1 MDIVDTFNH
10 LIPTEHL
17 DDALFLESN
26 LENEVCEDFSTSQNV
41 LEDSLKNMLSDKD
54 PMLGSASAQ
63 FCLPVLDSNDPNFQ
77 MPCSTVI
84 GLDDTMDEEG
94 VKESGND
101 TIDDDELALPNRN
114 LRSRAEEASSVT
126 SPRKSPRLMAQ
137 EPVRSLRQSTL
148 AKRSNV
154 APPLNTKKSSVKSVS
169 APKNGQKQERSPA
182 KETDV
187 AARVKTEQPKEV
199 RRSTRRSGQVE
210 GTAAAVTA
218 SQSNTKCL
226 PGPED
231 VKEIKSESSEQAK
244 VEETSQELSRSNLTE
259 PCSPSPGETKEVV
272 EVPMKTDSGSAES
285 VCSVSADTEMIPVKN
300 ETSDVIDSMDLENS
314 SEEKTD
320 IKAEESNKA
329 EESEKKAEEHNQMEV
344 TGKDNDLS
352 SVCMNTDDI
361 CETFSNLS
369 SSVKEGVDCSSGSH
383 SEEVIDEN
391 TSSVKECVTEAEGDD
406 KEMGKIEAPSEK
418 LLDSTDCDNK
428 DLKSKEF
435 TSADPGNSI
444 LESTI
449 VDQSSQDVQQQ
460 ISSTK
465 VEGSEASKFQEDEK
479 QIGISTKC
487 EKNIRPRHSK
497 SVVQNK
503 QNLTAGTRQ
512 KSGTVQQEMTQS
524 RTRAG
529 VAGSGLRSPSSAS
542 LKRNADEQESHQHP
556 NNPVKIRKKQSDLG
570 LKAKSSVSGVTVKKQ
585 TNTKLK
591 KIPRVQA
598 SGQAQKSSVQK
609 ASEKSPTHQ
618 SCSKDT
624 HHSVH
629 SLSGHVSHPGQKQAS
644 KHQLTTGLKANSSTK
659 EEAES
664 KDSSVVEHL
673 KEDDKEKKSKRNDKN
688 LQPRQR
694 RSSKSLSLDEP
705 PLFIPDNISTVKR
718 EGLEHTSAS
727 ESKHIW
733 VPSKQCG
740 FCKKPHGNRF
750 MVGCGRCDD
759 WFHGD
764 CVGLSLSQA
773 QQMGEEDKEYVCVKC
788 CAEEDKKMESSDQN
802 VPDTQV
808 KLEHKEEK
816 AVECEKLGVSKQ
828 TPTCN
833 LNTTTEK
840 TKMEE
845 TGKHKVKIFR
855 RESGDGKN
863 LPESRDS
870 DTKKG
875 QHVPARKGSQTAAMP
890 RRSPEDKNEKISKES
905 SSTVERSTKSGTHEK
920 QEIKKKKNEK
930 GSISATHLPAVPA
943 SKPSADQIR
952 QSVKQSLKEIL
963 MKRLTDSSL
972 KIPEE
977 RAAKVATRIE
987 RELFSFFRD
996 TDAKYKNKYRS
1007 LMFNLK
1013 DPKNNILFK
1022 KVLKGEVT
1030 PDHLIKMSPEE
1041 LASKELAAWR
1051 QRENRH
1057 TIEMIEKEQREVE
1070 RRPITKITHKGEI
1083 EIESETPMKEQEEVM
1098 EIQEPNTKLFEKS
1111 EEAEK
1116 DKEINESAS
1125 PDTTSQ
1131 HKNHLFDLNCKIC
1144 IGRMA
1149 PPTDDLSGKKVKVSV
1164 GVARKQSDNEAE
1176 SIADALS
1183 STSSILASELLE
1195 DDKQD
1200 SSKSFTPLPKS
1211 ETPGTV
1217 ECESLFLARLNFIW
1231 KGFINMPSVAK
1242 FVIKAYPVS
1251 GSFEYL
1257 TEDLPDSIQVGGRI
1271 SPHTVW
1277 DYVEKI
1283 KASGTKEICVVRFT
1297 PVTEE
1302 DQISYALLFAYFSS
1316 RKRYGVAANNMKQVK
1331 DLYLIPL
1338 GSSDKVPHHLVPF
1351 DGPGIEI
1358 HRPNLLLG
1366 LIIRQKMKRQI
1377 TAVSSVTSSFADE
1390 AAESTLSS
1398 LPPEKKSKPSKPEVS
1413 HHDLALEE
1421 EEENNFFNSF
1431 TTVLHKQRNKPQPSN
1446 TDDAPAA
1453 IEPLVE
1459 STKHE
1464 PPKPLRFL
1472 PGVLVGWE
1480 NQSSTLELANKPL
1493 PVDDILQSLLGT
1505 TGQVFEHS
1513 KSEAGPSEDI
1523 PLLNEQAN
1531 LKEETMD
1538 VADVTAEVSEAK
1550 TSDDPQEST
1559 NAAVTVDAAA
1569 VGTSS
1574 SARSAG
1580 SLIGL
1585 SLKGKP
1591 PDVST
1596 EAFLANLSAQS
1607 QNKET
1612 EESKENDPK
1621 RQLLDKDSVAQE
1633 VRRSTNSSFSS
1644 SSNSGKK
1651 PNENNVSVG
1660 SAEGTT
1666 ANASKSPP
1674 FINLKRDPRQAA
1686 GRSQQTNTPENKDGD
1701 VSRNEDRQ
1709 SASGNDQGEPE
1720 NKQHS
1725 GEGGLNLYQSEAQTN
1740 ETQFSSAAAKA
1751 DNTVA
1756 SHAED
1761 TKHSQEDALMQ
1772 NIETVNSFRRGPAAT
1787 SSHFETENSSR
1798 SEFISKVPNPIASG
1812 SFSSVGSPQQNFQ
1825 HSKSNPP
1832 GFQFQAPAP
1841 HNFPPQNNPVFGFPP
1856 HLPPPLLPPPG
1867 FGYPQN
1873 PMMPWPPVAHLSG
1886 QPPQYAGPIAQGLPV
1901 AHKQSRFLG
1910 PENFFQSKDGR
1921 RPERHHSDPWG
1932 REEQHM
1938 DRGFSRGKND
1948 RQRLYSETHH
1958 QKKDRHEKE
1967 WSNEKYWEQDS
1978 ERNRRRDRNQEKE
1991 RERKSRE
1998 EGQRDKERGRS
2009 PHSDRAA
2016 DGKSPRETRN
2026 PEKKTEKPKSD
2037 EQAHEK
2043 DKEREKSKDKHRE
2056 RESEKNRERHRDH
2069 SDRTKSKR

>member
-1 MDIVDTFNH
+1 
-10 LIPTEHL
+10 
-17 DDALFLESN
+17 
-26 LENEVCEDFSTSQNV
+26 
-41 LEDSLKNMLSDKD
+41 
-54 PMLGSASAQ
+54 
-63 FCLPVLDSNDPNFQ
+63 
-77 MPCSTVI
+77 
-84 GLDDTMDEEG
+84 MDEEG

-101 TIDDDELALPNRN
+101 AVDEDELTIPNRN
-114 LRSRAEEASSVT
+114 LRSRLEETSVA

-148 AKRSNV
+148 AKRSNI
-154 APPLNTKKSSVKSVS
+154 APVVSTKKSSVKSGS
-169 APKNGQKQERSPA
+169 APKTGQKQQEKSLA
-182 KETDV
+182 KEADV
-187 AARVKTEQPKEV
+187 ATPLKIEQPKEV
-199 RRSTRRSGQVE
+199 RRSTRRSGQTE
-210 GTAAAVTA
+210 GTVAA
-218 SQSNTKCL
+218 SQSNTKCI
-226 PGPED
+226 PGPEE
-231 VKEIKSESSEQAK
+231 VNETKSEPLEEAK
-244 VEETSQELSRSNLTE
+244 VEETSEELSSNSAGACTL
-259 PCSPSPGETKEVV
+259 PKETKEIS
-272 EVPMKTDSGSAES
+272 EIATKTESGNVDS
-285 VCSVSADTEMIPVKN
+285 VCSASADTEITAVN
-300 ETSDVIDSMDLENS
+300 DEANDVNDSMGSEAS
-314 SEEKTD
+314 SEEKSESKTD
-320 IKAEESNKA
+320 KLETITEEQSGI
-329 EESEKKAEEHNQMEV
+329 
-344 TGKDNDLS
+344 TGKTNDLS
-352 SVCMNTDDI
+352 SVCVNQSEI
-361 CETFSNLS
+361 SETFSNLS
-369 SSVKEGVDCSSGSH
+369 GSVEDGVECRLASCVV
-383 SEEVIDEN
+383 EIPYEN
-391 TSSVKECVTEAEGDD
+391 TLSVKECITEPVDDGKGLEKTVTS
-406 KEMGKIEAPSEK
+406 SEK
-418 LLDSTDCDNK
+418 LLDSTEFDNK
-428 DLKSKEF
+428 DLKSEEF
-435 TSADPGNSI
+435 TSVDQGNSI
-444 LESTI
+444 SESAVLDHT
-449 VDQSSQDVQQQ
+449 SQNVQQQ
-460 ISSTK
+460 INSTTG
-465 VEGSEASKFQEDEK
+465 EDSDTLKFQVDDK
-479 QIGISTKC
+479 QINIPSKC
-487 EKNIRPRHSK
+487 EKNAKPRHSK
-497 SVVQNK
+497 SVVENSQNM
-503 QNLTAGTRQ
+503 TVGTEQ
-512 KSGTVQQEMTQS
+512 KSGTTQQDVRHS
-524 RTRAG
+524 RTRADFT
-529 VAGSGLRSPSSAS
+529 VSSLHSSSSAS

-556 NNPVKIRKKQSDLG
+556 NNPVKIRKKQTDLS
-570 LKAKSSVSGVTVKKQ
+570 LKTKGRLTAATVKKQ
-585 TNTKLK
+585 ANTMLK
-591 KIPRVQA
+591 KIPRVQT
-598 SGQAQKSSVQK
+598 SGLVHKSSIQR
-609 ASEKSPTHQ
+609 ATEKSTQ
-618 SCSKDT
+618 SGFKDI
-624 HHSVH
+624 HHS
-629 SLSGHVSHPGQKQAS
+629 GHPVPGHISNLGQKQAQ
-644 KHQLTTGLKANSSTK
+644 KYQLASVLKTNSSTK
-659 EEAES
+659 EEVEA
-664 KDSSVVEHL
+664 KDAPMAEHL
-673 KEDDKEKKSKRNDKN
+673 KEDDKEKNKSKRVDKN

-718 EGLEHTSAS
+718 EGLEHTPAS
-727 ESKHIW
+727 ESKHVW
-733 VPSKQCG
+733 VPNKQCG

-788 CAEEDKKMESSDQN
+788 CAEEDKKAECLDQS
-802 VPDTQV
+802 VLDAQV
-808 KLEHKEEK
+808 KIESHKEEK
-816 AVECEKLGVSKQ
+816 TIEYEKPGMSKQ
-828 TPTCN
+828 GPTCHLN
-833 LNTTTEK
+833 LTAEKGKQTED
-840 TKMEE
+840 
-845 TGKHKVKIFR
+845 TGKHKVKIFK

-863 LPESRDS
+863 LSESRDS

-875 QHVPARKGSQTAAMP
+875 QHVPARKASQTAVIP
-890 RRSPEDKNEKISKES
+890 RRSSEEKSEKNSKES
-905 SSTVERSTKSGTHEK
+905 LSVVEKSTKSGAHEK

-930 GSISATHLPAVPA
+930 GPISATHLPAVPA

-952 QSVKQSLKEIL
+952 HSVKQSLKEIL

-996 TDAKYKNKYRS
+996 TDSKYKNKYRS

-1083 EIESETPMKEQEEVM
+1083 EIESETPMKEQEVM
-1098 EIQEPNTKLFEKS
+1098 EIQEPNMMKLHEKS

-1116 DKEINESAS
+1116 DKEGNESAS

-1149 PPTDDLSGKKVKVSV
+1149 PPTDDDLSSKKVKVSV

-1183 STSSILASELLE
+1183 STSCILASELLE

-1200 SSKSFTPLPKS
+1200 SSKSSFPTLPKS

-1277 DYVEKI
+1277 EYVEKI

-1377 TAVSSVTSSFADE
+1377 SAVTSVTSSFVDE
-1390 AAESTLSS
+1390 VSESTLSS
-1398 LPPEKKSKPSKPEVS
+1398 VPPEKKSKPSKPEVS
-1413 HHDLALEE
+1413 HNELALEE
-1421 EEENNFFNSF
+1421 EEENDFFNSF
-1431 TTVLHKQRNKPQPSN
+1431 TTVLHKQRNKPQQSN
-1446 TDDAPAA
+1446 IEDVPAV

-1480 NQSSTLELANKPL
+1480 NQPSTLELANKPL

-1505 TGQVFEHS
+1505 TGQVSEQS
-1513 KSEAGPSEDI
+1513 KPETSPGEDI
-1523 PLLNEQAN
+1523 PLLNEQAT
-1531 LKEETMD
+1531 LKEENMD
-1538 VADVTAEVSEAK
+1538 VDKVTVEVSETKAG
-1550 TSDDPQEST
+1550 SDDTQDST
-1559 NAAVTVDAAA
+1559 NATVVPADAAV
-1569 VGTSS
+1569 VGSS
-1574 SARSAG
+1574 SSTRNAG
-1580 SLIGL
+1580 TLIGL

-1596 EAFLANLSAQS
+1596 EAFLANLSTQS

-1612 EESKENDPK
+1612 EESKENDSKQQPPD
-1621 RQLLDKDSVAQE
+1621 QDNVTQE
-1633 VRRSTNSSFSS
+1633 TRRTTNSSFSS
-1644 SSNSGKK
+1644 SSNAGKS
-1651 PNENNVSVG
+1651 NESNASVS

-1666 ANASKSPP
+1666 ANTSKSP
-1674 FINLKRDPRQAA
+1674 FINPKRDPRQAA
-1686 GRSQQTNTPENKDGD
+1686 GRNQQTNASENREGD
-1701 VSRNEDRQ
+1701 VTKNEDRQ
-1709 SASGNDQGEPE
+1709 NVSGNDQVEPE
-1720 NKQHS
+1720 NKQSS
-1725 GEGGLNLYQSEAQTN
+1725 GEVGLNLYPSDAQTN
-1740 ETQFSSAAAKA
+1740 EMQYSSTATKA
-1751 DNTVA
+1751 DNACA
-1756 SHAED
+1756 SQAED
-1761 TKHSQEDALMQ
+1761 TKQSQEDAMQ
-1772 NIETVNSFRRGPAAT
+1772 NIETLNSFRRGPAAT
-1787 SSHFETENSSR
+1787 SSHFETENSSC
-1798 SEFISKVPNPIASG
+1798 SEFISKVPSPITTG
-1812 SFSSVGSPQQNFQ
+1812 SFSSVRPPQQNFQ
-1825 HSKSNPP
+1825 HPKSNPP

-1841 HNFPPQNNPVFGFPP
+1841 HNFPPQNSPMFGFPP
-1856 HLPPPLLPPPG
+1856 HLPPQLLPPPG
-1867 FGYPQN
+1867 FGFPQN
-1873 PMMPWPPVAHLSG
+1873 PMMPWPPVGPLSG
-1886 QPPQYAGPIAQGLPV
+1886 QPPPYAGPIAQGLPV
-1901 AHKQSRFLG
+1901 AHKQSRFVG
-1910 PENFFQSKDGR
+1910 PENFFQSKDSR
-1921 RPERHHSDPWG
+1921 RPERRHSDPWG
-1932 REEQHM
+1932 RQEQHVE
-1938 DRGFSRGKND
+1938 RGFSRGKND
-1948 RQRLYSETHH
+1948 QQRQRFYSDSHH

-1967 WSNEKYWEQDS
+1967 WNNEKYWEQDS

-1998 EGQRDKERGRS
+1998 EGHRDKERLRL
-2009 PHSDRAA
+2009 PHGDRGA

-2026 PEKKTEKPKSD
+2026 PEKKTEKPKPE
-2037 EQAHEK
+2037 EQAQEK
-2043 DKEREKSKDKHRE
+2043 DKEREKSKEKHRE
-2056 RESEKNRERHRDH
+2056 RESEKNRDRHRDH

>member
-63 FCLPVLDSNDPNFQ
+63 FCLRVLDSNDPNFQ
-77 MPCSTVI
+77 MPCSTVT

-114 LRSRAEEASSVT
+114 LRSRAEEASVA

-154 APPLNTKKSSVKSVS
+154 APPVNTKKSSVKSGS

-187 AARVKTEQPKEV
+187 AARLKTEQPREV

-210 GTAAAVTA
+210 GTAATVTT

-226 PGPED
+226 PDPED
-231 VKEIKSESSEQAK
+231 VKETESETPEQAK
-244 VEETSQELSRSNLTE
+244 VEETSQELSCADLTG
-259 PCSPSPGETKEVV
+259 PCSPSPGETKEIAKI
-272 EVPMKTDSGSAES
+272 ETKSDSGSAES
-285 VCSVSADTEMIPVKN
+285 VCSVSTDTEMIPVKN
-300 ETSDVIDSMDLENS
+300 ETTDVIESIGLENS

-320 IKAEESNKA
+320 NKA
-329 EESEKKAEEHNQMEV
+329 EESEKDTEEHNQIEV
-344 TGKDNDLS
+344 TGKANDS
-352 SVCMNTDDI
+352 SSACMNSDEI
-361 CETFSNLS
+361 CDTFSNLS
-369 SSVKEGVDCSSGSH
+369 SSVKEGVDCSLGSH
-383 SEEVIDEN
+383 SVEALDEN
-391 TSSVKECVTEAEGDD
+391 TLSVKECVTEARDD
-406 KEMGKIEAPSEK
+406 KGMERTETPSEK
-418 LLDSTDCDNK
+418 LLDSTDIDNK

-435 TSADPGNSI
+435 ISADPGNSI
-444 LESTI
+444 VESAV
-449 VDQSSQDVQQQ
+449 VDQTSQNVQQQ

-465 VEGSEASKFQEDEK
+465 VEGPEASKFQDDEK

-487 EKNIRPRHSK
+487 EKNIRSRHSK

-503 QNLTAGTRQ
+503 QNLTAGARQ
-512 KSGTVQQEMTQS
+512 KSGTVQQEMMRS

-529 VAGSGLRSPSSAS
+529 VSVSGLHSPSSAS

-556 NNPVKIRKKQSDLG
+556 NNPVKIRKKQPDLG
-570 LKAKSSVSGVTVKKQ
+570 LKAKGSVSGVTVKKQ

-609 ASEKSPTHQ
+609 TSEKSPTHQ
-618 SCSKDT
+618 SCSKDA

-644 KHQLTTGLKANSSTK
+644 KHQLATGLKANSSTK
-659 EEAES
+659 EEAET
-664 KDSSVVEHL
+664 KDPPVVEHL
-673 KEDDKEKKSKRNDKN
+673 KEDDKEKNKSKRNDKN

-694 RSSKSLSLDEP
+694 RSSRSLSLDEP

-718 EGLEHTSAS
+718 EGLEHTSPN

-740 FCKKPHGNRF
+740 FCKKPHGNRCVF

-788 CAEEDKKMESSDQN
+788 CAEEDKKMECFDQN
-802 VPDTQV
+802 VSDTQV
-808 KLEHKEEK
+808 KPENKEEK
-816 AVECEKLGVSKQ
+816 ASECEKLGISKQ

-833 LNTTTEK
+833 LNTTEKMKQTEDA
-840 TKMEE
+840 
-845 TGKHKVKIFR
+845 GKHKVKIFR

-863 LPESRDS
+863 FPESRDS
-870 DTKKG
+870 DAKKG
-875 QHVPARKGSQTAAMP
+875 QHVPARKGSQTAVIP
-890 RRSPEDKNEKISKES
+890 RRSPEDKNEKTSKES
-905 SSTVERSTKSGTHEK
+905 LSTVERATKSGMHEK
-920 QEIKKKKNEK
+920 QDIKKKKNEK
-930 GSISATHLPAVPA
+930 GSVSATHLPAVPA

-1098 EIQEPNTKLFEKS
+1098 EIQEPNMKLFEKA
-1111 EEAEK
+1111 EEADK

-1149 PPTDDLSGKKVKVSV
+1149 PPTDDLSAKKVKVSV

-1431 TTVLHKQRNKPQPSN
+1431 TTVLHKQRNKPQQSN
-1446 TDDAPAA
+1446 TDDAPAV

-1480 NQSSTLELANKPL
+1480 NQPSTLELANKPL

-1505 TGQVFEHS
+1505 TGQAYEHS
-1513 KSEAGPSEDI
+1513 QSETGPTEDI
-1523 PLLNEQAN
+1523 PLLNEQATV
-1531 LKEETMD
+1531 KEETMD

-1550 TSDDPQEST
+1550 TCLDDPQEST
-1559 NAAVTVDAAA
+1559 NAAVTADAAA

-1574 SARSAG
+1574 SAKSSG

-1596 EAFLANLSAQS
+1596 EAFLANLSAQT

-1621 RQLLDKDSVAQE
+1621 RQLPDKDSVAQE
-1633 VRRSTNSSFSS
+1633 VRRSTNSSLSS

-1651 PNENNVSVG
+1651 PTENNVNVG

-1666 ANASKSPP
+1666 NTSKSPP

-1686 GRSQQTNTPENKDGD
+1686 GRSQQTNISENKDGD

-1709 SASGNDQGEPE
+1709 NASGNDQGEPE
-1720 NKQHS
+1720 NKQPS
-1725 GEGGLNLYQSEAQTN
+1725 GEGGLNLFKSDAQTN
-1740 ETQFSSAAAKA
+1740 ETQISSAAAKA
-1751 DNTVA
+1751 DNNTVV
-1756 SHAED
+1756 SQAED
-1761 TKHSQEDALMQ
+1761 AKHSQEDALMQ
-1772 NIETVNSFRRGPAAT
+1772 NIETVNSFRRGPAVT

-1798 SEFISKVPNPIASG
+1798 SEFISKVPSPIASG
-1812 SFSSVGSPQQNFQ
+1812 SFSSVGPPQQNFQ
-1825 HSKSNPP
+1825 HPKSNTP

-1841 HNFPPQNNPVFGFPP
+1841 HNFPPQNNPMFGFPP

-1867 FGYPQN
+1867 FGFPQN

-1886 QPPQYAGPIAQGLPV
+1886 QPPHYAGPIAQGLPV
-1901 AHKQSRFLG
+1901 AHKQSRFMG
-1910 PENFFQSKDGR
+1910 PENFFQSKDSR
-1921 RPERHHSDPWG
+1921 RPERRHSDPWG
-1932 REEQHM
+1932 REEQHLE
-1938 DRGFSRGKND
+1938 RGFSRGKND

-1978 ERNRRRDRNQEKE
+1978 ERNRRRDRSQEKD

-1998 EGQRDKERGRS
+1998 EGQRDKERARS
-2009 PHSDRAA
+2009 PHSDRAT

-2026 PEKKTEKPKSD
+2026 PEKKTEKPKSE

>member
-1 MDIVDTFNH
+1 
-10 LIPTEHL
+10 
-17 DDALFLESN
+17 
-26 LENEVCEDFSTSQNV
+26 
-41 LEDSLKNMLSDKD
+41 
-54 PMLGSASAQ
+54 
-63 FCLPVLDSNDPNFQ
+63 
-77 MPCSTVI
+77 
-84 GLDDTMDEEG
+84 MDEEG

-101 TIDDDELALPNRN
+101 AIDEDELTVHNRN
-114 LRSRAEEASSVT
+114 LRSRLEETSVA

-148 AKRSNV
+148 AKRSNIAPV
-154 APPLNTKKSSVKSVS
+154 ASTKKSAVKSGS
-169 APKNGQKQERSPA
+169 ATKTGQRQQEKSPA
-182 KETDV
+182 KEAGV
-187 AARVKTEQPKEV
+187 ATPLKVEQPKEV
-199 RRSTRRSGQVE
+199 RRSTRRSGQTE
-210 GTAAAVTA
+210 GTVVA
-218 SQSNTKCL
+218 SQSTKSI
-226 PGPED
+226 PGPD
-231 VKEIKSESSEQAK
+231 EIHEVKSEPLEQAK
-244 VEETSQELSRSNLTE
+244 VEETSQELSSNSGGA
-259 PCSPSPGETKEVV
+259 CSLPEETKEIS
-272 EVPMKTDSGSAES
+272 EIATKAESGNVDS
-285 VCSVSADTEMIPVKN
+285 VCSADPEITALNDKAN
-300 ETSDVIDSMDLENS
+300 DVNDSMGSEAS
-314 SEEKTD
+314 SEEKTENKTVELEK
-320 IKAEESNKA
+320 ITEEQSGL
-329 EESEKKAEEHNQMEV
+329 
-344 TGKDNDLS
+344 TGKTNDPS
-352 SVCMNTDDI
+352 SVCVNQSEID
-361 CETFSNLS
+361 ETFSNLS
-369 SSVKEGVDCSSGSH
+369 GSVEDGVECRLGSCSV
-383 SEEVIDEN
+383 EVRDEN
-391 TSSVKECVTEAEGDD
+391 TLSVKECVTEPVDD
-406 KEMGKIEAPSEK
+406 GKGLEKTVTLSEK
-418 LLDSTDCDNK
+418 LLDSTEFDNK
-428 DLKSKEF
+428 DLKSEEF
-435 TSADPGNSI
+435 TSVDPGNSI
-444 LESTI
+444 LESNVLDHT
-449 VDQSSQDVQQQ
+449 SQNVRQQ
-460 ISSTK
+460 INSTK
-465 VEGSEASKFQEDEK
+465 VEDSDSLKFQVDDK
-479 QIGISTKC
+479 QINIPSKC
-487 EKNIRPRHSK
+487 EKNMKPRHSK
-497 SVVQNK
+497 FVVENK
-503 QNLTAGTRQ
+503 QNMTVGIEQ
-512 KSGTVQQEMTQS
+512 KSSTTQQDVKHS
-524 RTRAG
+524 RTRADFA
-529 VAGSGLRSPSSAS
+529 VSSLHSSSSAS

-556 NNPVKIRKKQSDLG
+556 NNPVKIRKKQTDLA
-570 LKAKSSVSGVTVKKQ
+570 LKAKSRLTAATVKKQ
-585 TNTKLK
+585 SNTMLK

-598 SGQAQKSSVQK
+598 SGLVHKSSVQRVI
-609 ASEKSPTHQ
+609 EKSTQ
-618 SCSKDT
+618 SSSKDT
-624 HHSVH
+624 HHS
-629 SLSGHVSHPGQKQAS
+629 GHPVPGHISNLGQKQVQ
-644 KHQLTTGLKANSSTK
+644 KHQLASVLKTNSSTK
-659 EEAES
+659 EELEA
-664 KDSSVVEHL
+664 KDAPMVEHV
-673 KEDDKEKKSKRNDKN
+673 KEDDKEKNKPKRTDKN

-718 EGLEHTSAS
+718 EGLEHTPAS
-727 ESKHIW
+727 ESKHVW
-733 VPSKQCG
+733 VPNKQCG

-788 CAEEDKKMESSDQN
+788 CAEEDKKAECLDQS
-802 VPDTQV
+802 VLDTQV
-808 KLEHKEEK
+808 KIDSNKEEK
-816 AVECEKLGVSKQ
+816 TIEYEKPGMSKQ
-828 TPTCN
+828 GPTCN
-833 LNTTTEK
+833 LNVGTEK
-840 TKMEE
+840 GKQTED
-845 TGKHKVKIFR
+845 TGKHKVKIFK

-863 LPESRDS
+863 LSESRDS

-875 QHVPARKGSQTAAMP
+875 QHVPARKVSQTAVIP
-890 RRSPEDKNEKISKES
+890 RRSSEEKGEKISKES
-905 SSTVERSTKSGTHEK
+905 LSVVEKSTKSGVHEK

-930 GSISATHLPAVPA
+930 GPISATHLPNVPA

-952 QSVKQSLKEIL
+952 HSVKQSLKEIL

-996 TDAKYKNKYRS
+996 TDSKYKNKYRS

-1083 EIESETPMKEQEEVM
+1083 EIESETPMKEQEVM
-1098 EIQEPNTKLFEKS
+1098 EIQEPNMMKLHEKS

-1116 DKEINESAS
+1116 DKEGNESAS

-1149 PPTDDLSGKKVKVSV
+1149 PPTDDDLSAKKVKVSV

-1183 STSSILASELLE
+1183 STSCILASELLE

-1200 SSKSFTPLPKS
+1200 SSKSSFPTLPKS

-1277 DYVEKI
+1277 EYVEKI

-1377 TAVSSVTSSFADE
+1377 SAVTSVTSSFVDE
-1390 AAESTLSS
+1390 VSESTLSS
-1398 LPPEKKSKPSKPEVS
+1398 VPPEKKSKPSKPEVS
-1413 HHDLALEE
+1413 HNELALEE
-1421 EEENNFFNSF
+1421 EEENDFFNSF
-1431 TTVLHKQRNKPQPSN
+1431 TTVLHKQRNKPQQSN
-1446 TDDAPAA
+1446 IEDVPAV

-1480 NQSSTLELANKPL
+1480 NQPSTLELANKPL

-1505 TGQVFEHS
+1505 TGQVSEQS
-1513 KSEAGPSEDI
+1513 KPEASPSEDI
-1523 PLLNEQAN
+1523 PLLNEQAT
-1531 LKEETMD
+1531 LKEENMD
-1538 VADVTAEVSEAK
+1538 VDEVTAEVSETKAS
-1550 TSDDPQEST
+1550 SDDTQEST
-1559 NAAVTVDAAA
+1559 NATVGPADAAV
-1569 VGTSS
+1569 VGSS
-1574 SARSAG
+1574 SATRNAG
-1580 SLIGL
+1580 TLLGL

-1612 EESKENDPK
+1612 EESKENDSKWQTP
-1621 RQLLDKDSVAQE
+1621 DKDNVTQE
-1633 VRRSTNSSFSS
+1633 IRRTTNSSFSS
-1644 SSNSGKK
+1644 SSNAGKS
-1651 PNENNVSVG
+1651 NENNTNVSSV
-1660 SAEGTT
+1660 EGTT
-1666 ANASKSPP
+1666 GNTSKSPP

-1686 GRSQQTNTPENKDGD
+1686 GRNQQTNASESKEGD
-1701 VSRNEDRQ
+1701 VSKNEDQ
-1709 SASGNDQGEPE
+1709 QVVSGNDQVEPE
-1720 NKQHS
+1720 NKQSS
-1725 GEGGLNLYQSEAQTN
+1725 GEIGLSLYPSDAQTN
-1740 ETQFSSAAAKA
+1740 EMQYSSTATKT
-1751 DNTVA
+1751 DNACA
-1756 SHAED
+1756 SQVED
-1761 TKHSQEDALMQ
+1761 TKQSQEDAMQ
-1772 NIETVNSFRRGPAAT
+1772 NIEALNSFRRGPAAT
-1787 SSHFETENSSR
+1787 SSHFETENSSC
-1798 SEFISKVPNPIASG
+1798 SEFISKVPSPVTGGN
-1812 SFSSVGSPQQNFQ
+1812 FSSVRPPQQNFQ
-1825 HSKSNPP
+1825 HPKSNPP

-1841 HNFPPQNNPVFGFPP
+1841 PNFPPQNSPMFGFPP
-1856 HLPPPLLPPPG
+1856 HLPPQLLPPPG
-1867 FGYPQN
+1867 FGFPQN
-1873 PMMPWPPVAHLSG
+1873 PMMPWPPVGHLSG
-1886 QPPQYAGPIAQGLPV
+1886 QPPPYTGPIAQGLPV
-1901 AHKQSRFLG
+1901 AHKQSRFVG
-1910 PENFFQSKDGR
+1910 PENFFQSKDNR
-1921 RPERHHSDPWG
+1921 RPERRHSDPWG
-1932 REEQHM
+1932 RQEQHVE
-1938 DRGFSRGKND
+1938 RGFSRGKND
-1948 RQRLYSETHH
+1948 QQRQRFYSDSHH
-1958 QKKDRHEKE
+1958 QKKERHEKD
-1967 WSNEKYWEQDS
+1967 WNNEKYWEQDS

-1998 EGQRDKERGRS
+1998 EGHRDKERLRL
-2009 PHSDRAA
+2009 PHSDRGA

-2026 PEKKTEKPKSD
+2026 PEKKTEKPKPE
-2037 EQAHEK
+2037 EQAQEK
-2043 DKEREKSKDKHRE
+2043 DKEREKSKEKHRE
-2056 RESEKNRERHRDH
+2056 RESEKSRDRHRDH
-2069 SDRTKSKR
+2069 SDRSKSKR

>member
-17 DDALFLESN
+17 DDALFLGSN

-94 VKESGND
+94 VKDSGND
-101 TIDDDELALPNRN
+101 TLDDDELVLPHRN
-114 LRSRAEEASSVT
+114 LRSRAEETAVT

-137 EPVRSLRQSTL
+137 ETVRSLRQSTL

-154 APPLNTKKSSVKSVS
+154 ALPVNTKKSSVKSGS
-169 APKNGQKQERSPA
+169 APKNGQKQERSPV
-182 KETDV
+182 KEADG
-187 AARVKTEQPKEV
+187 AAPSKVEQPKEV
-199 RRSTRRSGQVE
+199 RRSTRRSGQIE
-210 GTAAAVTA
+210 GTAAVAT
-218 SQSNTKCL
+218 SQSNTKYL
-226 PGPED
+226 PSPED
-231 VKEIKSESSEQAK
+231 VNEVKSETLEQAK
-244 VEETSQELSRSNLTE
+244 VEETSKELSCANLTGT
-259 PCSPSPGETKEVV
+259 CSPSGETKEIA
-272 EVPMKTDSGSAES
+272 EAATKTESENAES
-285 VCSVSADTEMIPVKN
+285 VCLVSADTEMTPVKN
-300 ETSDVIDSMDLENS
+300 ESDDLIDSMDLGSS

-320 IKAEESNKA
+320 DSKAEA
-329 EESEKKAEEHNQMEV
+329 SEKKTEEHDEIGI
-344 TGKDNDLS
+344 TGKANDPCS
-352 SVCMNTDDI
+352 ACVNPSEI
-361 CETFSNLS
+361 CESFSDLS

-383 SEEVIDEN
+383 SVDALDEN
-391 TSSVKECVTEAEGDD
+391 TLSVKECVTEARDDD
-406 KEMGKIEAPSEK
+406 KGEEKTVPPSEK
-418 LLDSTDCDNK
+418 LLNSTEFDNK
-428 DLKSKEF
+428 DLKSREL
-435 TSADPGNSI
+435 TSADSGNSI
-444 LESTI
+444 LEST
-449 VDQSSQDVQQQ
+449 VLDQTSQNVQQQ

-465 VEGSEASKFQEDEK
+465 VEGPEALKFQDEEK
-479 QIGISTKC
+479 RINISSKC
-487 EKNIRPRHSK
+487 EKNIGPRHSK
-497 SVVQNK
+497 SVIQNK
-503 QNLTAGTRQ
+503 QNLSSGTRQ
-512 KSGTVQQEMTQS
+512 KSGTVQQEVMRS

-529 VAGSGLRSPSSAS
+529 VSASGPHSASSAS
-542 LKRNADEQESHQHP
+542 LKRTADEQESHQHL

-570 LKAKSSVSGVTVKKQ
+570 LKAKSCVSGVTGRKQ
-585 TNTKLK
+585 TNTMLK

-598 SGQAQKSSVQK
+598 SGQAQKTSVQRT
-609 ASEKSPTHQ
+609 SEKSPTHQ

-624 HHSVH
+624 QHSVH
-629 SLSGHVSHPGQKQAS
+629 LLSGHASNLGQKQAHGQ
-644 KHQLTTGLKANSSTK
+644 KHQFATGLKTNSSTK
-659 EEAES
+659 EDS
-664 KDSSVVEHL
+664 DTKDSPVVEHL
-673 KEDDKEKKSKRNDKN
+673 KEDDKEKNKSKRNDKT

-705 PLFIPDNISTVKR
+705 PLFIPDNISTVKK
-718 EGLEHTSAS
+718 EGLEHTSPS
-727 ESKHIW
+727 ESKHVW

-773 QQMGEEDKEYVCVKC
+773 QQLGEEDKEYVCVKC
-788 CAEEDKKMESSDQN
+788 CAEEDKKMECFDQS
-802 VPDTQV
+802 VPDTQS
-808 KLEHKEEK
+808 KLEQREEK
-816 AVECEKLGVSKQ
+816 ATECEKLGMSKH
-828 TPTCN
+828 TPAC
-833 LNTTTEK
+833 LNMVTEK
-840 TKMEE
+840 TKQMED

-863 LPESRDS
+863 FSESRDL

-875 QHVPARKGSQTAAMP
+875 QHVPARKGSQTGVIP

-905 SSTVERSTKSGTHEK
+905 LSMVEKSTKSGVHEK
-920 QEIKKKKNEK
+920 QELKKKKNEK
-930 GSISATHLPAVPA
+930 GSISATHLPAMPA

-963 MKRLTDSSL
+963 MKRLTDSTL

-1098 EIQEPNTKLFEKS
+1098 EIQESNMKLFEKS
-1111 EEAEK
+1111 DEAEK

-1149 PPTDDLSGKKVKVSV
+1149 PPTDDLSAKKVKVSV

-1413 HHDLALEE
+1413 HHELALE

-1431 TTVLHKQRNKPQPSN
+1431 TTVLHKQRNKPQQSN
-1446 TDDAPAA
+1446 TEDVPAV
-1453 IEPLVE
+1453 IEPLME

-1480 NQSSTLELANKPL
+1480 NQPSTLELANKPL

-1505 TGQVFEHS
+1505 TGQVYEHS
-1513 KSEAGPSEDI
+1513 KSEAGPSEGI
-1523 PLLNEQAN
+1523 PLLNEQATS
-1531 LKEETMD
+1531 KEENMD
-1538 VADVTAEVSEAK
+1538 VADLTTEVSEEK
-1550 TSDDPQEST
+1550 TGLDDLQEST
-1559 NAAVTVDAAA
+1559 NTAATVDATA

-1574 SARSAG
+1574 SARSTG

-1621 RQLLDKDSVAQE
+1621 RQLPDKDGVSQE

-1644 SSNSGKK
+1644 SANVGNKSS
-1651 PNENNVSVG
+1651 ENNVNVG
-1660 SAEGTT
+1660 SAEGPT
-1666 ANASKSPP
+1666 ANTSKSPP

-1686 GRSQQTNTPENKDGD
+1686 GRSQQSNTSENKDGD
-1701 VSRNEDRQ
+1701 ASRSEDRQ
-1709 SASGNDQGEPE
+1709 NPSGNDQIEPE
-1720 NKQHS
+1720 NKQSS
-1725 GEGGLNLYQSEAQTN
+1725 GEVGLNLYQSDAQTN
-1740 ETQFSSAAAKA
+1740 ETQYSSAAVKA

-1756 SHAED
+1756 SQEEEN
-1761 TKHSQEDALMQ
+1761 KHSQEDALMQ

-1787 SSHFETENSSR
+1787 SSHFETENSSH
-1798 SEFISKVPNPIASG
+1798 SEFISKVPSPVTSS
-1812 SFSSVGSPQQNFQ
+1812 SFSSVGPLQQNFQ
-1825 HSKSNPP
+1825 HAKSNPP

-1841 HNFPPQNNPVFGFPP
+1841 HNFPPQNNPMFGFPP

-1867 FGYPQN
+1867 FGFPQN

-1886 QPPQYAGPIAQGLPV
+1886 QPPHYAGPVAQGLPV

-1910 PENFFQSKDGR
+1910 PENFFQAKDSR
-1921 RPERHHSDPWG
+1921 RPERRHSDPWG
-1932 REEQHM
+1932 REEQHLE
-1938 DRGFSRGKND
+1938 RGFSRGKSD

-1998 EGQRDKERGRS
+1998 EGQRDKERVRS

-2026 PEKKTEKPKSD
+2026 PEKKTEKPKSE

-2043 DKEREKSKDKHRE
+2043 DKEREKSKEKHRE

>member
-17 DDALFLESN
+17 DDALFLGSN

-84 GLDDTMDEEG
+84 SLDDIMDEGG

-101 TIDDDELALPNRN
+101 TIDEDELILPSRN
-114 LRSRAEEASSVT
+114 LRSRSEETSVT

-154 APPLNTKKSSVKSVS
+154 APLVSTKKSSVKCGSTH
-169 APKNGQKQERSPA
+169 KTGQKQQERSPA
-182 KETDV
+182 KETD
-187 AARVKTEQPKEV
+187 ATTPLKPEQPKEV
-199 RRSTRRSGQVE
+199 RRSTRRSGQTE
-210 GTAAAVTA
+210 GATTVTA
-218 SQSNTKCL
+218 SQSSTKCL
-226 PGPED
+226 PGPEE
-231 VKEIKSESSEQAK
+231 VNEVRSETLEQGKAEEI
-244 VEETSQELSRSNLTE
+244 SQDLSCSNLAGA
-259 PCSPSPGETKEVV
+259 CSPSHGETKEIT
-272 EVPMKTDSGSAES
+272 EVAVKTDSENIES
-285 VCSVSADTEMIPVKN
+285 ICSTSVDTEIAAVKN
-300 ETSDVIDSMDLENS
+300 ERNDRVDSMGSETS
-314 SEEKTD
+314 SEEKTV
-320 IKAEESNKA
+320 NKT
-329 EESEKKAEEHNQMEV
+329 EESERKAEEHDQSKI
-344 TGKDNDLS
+344 TGKANDPPITSVCVNQSKIYQTSSGLS
-352 SVCMNTDDI
+352 SPV
-361 CETFSNLS
+361 E
-369 SSVKEGVDCSSGSH
+369 EGVECRLVSQSEFSDENVLSLEECITEPVDDVKGMEKTVTL
-383 SEEVIDEN
+383 SEELLN
-391 TSSVKECVTEAEGDD
+391 STEF
-406 KEMGKIEAPSEK
+406 
-418 LLDSTDCDNK
+418 DNK
-428 DLKSKEF
+428 ELKSEDS
-435 TSADPGNSI
+435 TSADPGNSTI
-444 LESTI
+444 LDNTSQNVQREISTA
-449 VDQSSQDVQQQ
+449 
-460 ISSTK
+460 K
-465 VEGSEASKFQEDEK
+465 VEGTEASKFQDDDK
-479 QIGISTKC
+479 PSSVSPKC
-487 EKNIRPRHSK
+487 GKNVRPRHSK
-497 SVVQNK
+497 SLIQNK
-503 QNLTAGTRQ
+503 QNVPAGTRQ
-512 KSGTVQQEMTQS
+512 KSVAVQQEIMHS
-524 RTRAG
+524 KTRAG
-529 VAGSGLRSPSSAS
+529 FAVSGLHSSSSAGV
-542 LKRNADEQESHQHP
+542 KRNADEQEGHQHL
-556 NNPVKIRKKQSDLG
+556 NNPVKIRKKQSDLS
-570 LKAKSSVSGVTVKKQ
+570 LKTKGCVSAITVKKQ
-585 TNTKLK
+585 TNTLLK
-591 KIPRVQA
+591 KMPRVQA
-598 SGQAQKSSVQK
+598 PGQVQK
-609 ASEKSPTHQ
+609 PSIQRANEKSPTHQ
-618 SCSKDT
+618 SCSKDM

-629 SLSGHVSHPGQKQAS
+629 ALSGHASNLGQKQAP
-644 KHQLTTGLKANSSTK
+644 KHQLSTVLKTSSSTK
-659 EEAES
+659 EEAET
-664 KDSSVVEHL
+664 KDPSVLEHL
-673 KEDDKEKKSKRNDKN
+673 KEDDKEKNKLKRIDKN

-694 RSSKSLSLDEP
+694 RSSKSLSVDEP

-718 EGLEHTSAS
+718 EGVEHASAS
-727 ESKHIW
+727 ESKYVW

-788 CAEEDKKMESSDQN
+788 CAEEDKKTESFDQN
-802 VPDTQV
+802 ILDTQV
-808 KLEHKEEK
+808 KLEIHREERTM
-816 AVECEKLGVSKQ
+816 ECEKPGVSKQ
-828 TPTCN
+828 TSTCN
-833 LNTTTEK
+833 PSVTEK
-840 TKMEE
+840 TKQAED
-845 TGKHKVKIFR
+845 TVKHKVKIFR
-855 RESGDGKN
+855 RESGEGKN
-863 LPESRDS
+863 LSECRDS

-875 QHVPARKGSQTAAMP
+875 QHVATRKASQAAIPP
-890 RRSPEDKNEKISKES
+890 RRSSEDKNEKKES
-905 SSTVERSTKSGTHEK
+905 PNVVEKHSKSGVHEK
-920 QEIKKKKNEK
+920 QETKKKKIEK
-930 GSISATHLPAVPA
+930 GGSSSTTHLPAVSA

-963 MKRLTDSSL
+963 MKRLTDSNL

-977 RAAKVATRIE
+977 RAAKVATKIE
-987 RELFSFFRD
+987 KELFSFFRD
-996 TDAKYKNKYRS
+996 TDSKYKNKYRS

-1022 KVLKGEVT
+1022 KVLKGDVT
-1030 PDHLIKMSPEE
+1030 PDHLIRMSPEE

-1083 EIESETPMKEQEEVM
+1083 EIESETPIKEQEVM
-1098 EIQEPNTKLFEKS
+1098 EVQEPNMIKLSEKP

-1116 DKEINESAS
+1116 DKEANESAS

-1149 PPTDDLSGKKVKVSV
+1149 PPTDDLSAKKVKVSV

-1200 SSKSFTPLPKS
+1200 LSKSSFSSLPRS

-1217 ECESLFLARLNFIW
+1217 ESEALFLARLNFIW

-1277 DYVEKI
+1277 EYVEKI

-1351 DGPGIEI
+1351 DGPGIEV

-1377 TAVSSVTSSFADE
+1377 TAVASVSSSFMDE
-1390 AAESTLSS
+1390 VSESTLSN
-1398 LPPEKKSKPSKPEVS
+1398 LPPEKKSKPNKPEVS
-1413 HHDLALEE
+1413 HNDLTLEE
-1421 EEENNFFNSF
+1421 EEENDFFNSF
-1431 TTVLHKQRNKPQPSN
+1431 TTVLHKQRNKSQQSN
-1446 TDDAPAA
+1446 TEDVPAV

-1480 NQSSTLELANKPL
+1480 NQPSTLELANKPL

-1505 TGQVFEHS
+1505 TGQVYEHS
-1513 KSEAGPSEDI
+1513 KSEASPSKDI
-1523 PLLNEQAN
+1523 PLLNEEAT
-1531 LKEETMD
+1531 LKEENVD
-1538 VADVTAEVSEAK
+1538 VAEVTTETDETK
-1550 TSDDPQEST
+1550 TSLDSLQEST

-1569 VGTSS
+1569 VGSS
-1574 SARSAG
+1574 TSARSPG
-1580 SLIGL
+1580 TLIGL

-1621 RQLLDKDSVAQE
+1621 WQLHDKENVAQE
-1633 VRRSTNSSFSS
+1633 NRRTTNSSFSS
-1644 SSNSGKK
+1644 SSSNAGKK
-1651 PNENNVSVG
+1651 SNENNVNVS
-1660 SAEGTT
+1660 SAEGTV
-1666 ANASKSPP
+1666 ANTSKSPP

-1686 GRSQQTNTPENKDGD
+1686 GRSQQTNASENKEGD
-1701 VSRNEDRQ
+1701 VSKSEDRQ
-1709 SASGNDQGEPE
+1709 NVSGDEQMEIE
-1720 NKQHS
+1720 NKQSS
-1725 GEGGLNLYQSEAQTN
+1725 GEKDVNLYQADAQAN
-1740 ETQFSSAAAKA
+1740 EMQFSSTAMKA
-1751 DNTVA
+1751 DNECT
-1756 SHAED
+1756 SQAED
-1761 TKHSQEDALMQ
+1761 TKNLPEDTLMQ
-1772 NIETVNSFRRGPAAT
+1772 NIETVNSFRRGPAT
-1787 SSHFETENSSR
+1787 GSSHFETENSSR
-1798 SEFISKVPNPIASG
+1798 SEFISKIPSPIASG
-1812 SFSSVGSPQQNFQ
+1812 SFSSVRPPQHNFQ
-1825 HSKSNPP
+1825 HPKSNPP
-1832 GFQFQAPAP
+1832 GFQFQTPTP
-1841 HNFPPQNNPVFGFPP
+1841 HNFPPQNSPMFGFPP

-1867 FGYPQN
+1867 FGFPQN
-1873 PMMPWPPVAHLSG
+1873 PMMPWPPVVHLSG
-1886 QPPQYAGPIAQGLPV
+1886 QPPHYTGPIAQGLPV

-1910 PENFFQSKDGR
+1910 PENFFQSKDSR
-1921 RPERHHSDPWG
+1921 RPERRHSDPWG
-1932 REEQHM
+1932 RQEQHL

-1948 RQRLYSETHH
+1948 QHRQRFCSESHH

-1967 WSNEKYWEQDS
+1967 WNNEKYWEQDS
-1978 ERNRRRDRNQEKE
+1978 ERNRRRDRSQEKE

-1998 EGQRDKERGRS
+1998 EGHRDKERLRP
-2009 PHSDRAA
+2009 PHNDKGS
-2016 DGKSPRETRN
+2016 DGKCPKETRN
-2026 PEKKTEKPKSD
+2026 PEKKTDKPKAE

-2043 DKEREKSKDKHRE
+2043 DKEREKSREKHRE
-2056 RESEKNRERHRDH
+2056 RESEKNRDRHRDH